1 MINFFLTPL
10 LFGGIFFLI
19 LINFFFKK
27 YSFTNKIKQFFFLN
41 RLIFGYCIS
50 FFLFISIFWF
60 VIYKIS
66 GINIANKNII
76 CFITSY
82 LLEIILSIDNIFIW
96 FLVFKWFK
104 IPIIYQKKVLLCGL
118 LVGLVLRLI
127 CSFFG
132 VFLLSKYHWI
142 LYFFSILFVLISLKT
157 LFIPN
162 KIEDKKNISLSWVY
176 KIFRIRNDTEC
187 KNFFLKINNKI
198 FFTPLFLSLIFIEF
212 SDIIFSIDSIP
223 AVFAITENLFIILM
237 SNIFSVLTLR
247 FMYSFIAPMI
257 NKFPMIEYALSLILM
272 FIGFKILFE
281 KFITISTL
289 LTFSIILIILI
300 ITFVVNIIFTKNK

>member
-1 MINFFLTPL
+1 M
-10 LFGGIFFLI
+10 
-19 LINFFFKK
+19 
-27 YSFTNKIKQFFFLN
+27 
-41 RLIFGYCIS
+41 
-50 FFLFISIFWF
+50 FIAIFWF
-60 VIYKIS
+60 VIYQIS
-66 GINIANKNII
+66 GINIANKNIL
-76 CFITSY
+76 CFLTSY

-96 FLVFKWFK
+96 FLVFKWFE

-142 LYFFSILFVLISLKT
+142 LYFFSMLFILISLKT
-157 LFIPN
+157 LFIPS
-162 KIEDKKNISLSWVY
+162 KIEDKQNIRLSWAY
-176 KIFRIRNDTEC
+176 KIFRITNDTDC

-223 AVFAITENLFIILM
+223 AVFAITQNLFIILM

-247 FMYSFIAPMI
+247 SMYAFIAPMI

-281 KFITISTL
+281 KFITISTF
-289 LTFSIILIILI
+289 LTFSMILIILI
-300 ITFVVNIIFTKNK
+300 ITFVINIISTKKK